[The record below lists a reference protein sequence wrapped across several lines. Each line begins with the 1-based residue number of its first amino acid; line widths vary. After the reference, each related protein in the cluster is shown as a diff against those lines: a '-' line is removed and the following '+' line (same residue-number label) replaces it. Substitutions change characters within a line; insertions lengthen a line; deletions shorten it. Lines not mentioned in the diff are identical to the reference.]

1 MKQIFSIFRNKKKQK
16 VSVPQLQELEGAP
29 EYRQNLPTHKI
40 TYWFIPY
47 AKLRFF
53 DTLRLFAE
61 ELNVPI
67 SIVRTDLD
75 ALTKGMTHK
84 LTICI
89 EYPYVEEFY
98 RDTYY
103 SFYARKHAGYNRF
116 CFRLSFFKDDVN
128 EANFYDIDL
137 KNKYYGYVV
146 LRPTPKR
153 IIGYTFLNPSIYSE
167 HHFSICLCERASF
180 VKGRKVVTTAFPFS
194 GQDGEMTTCA
204 ETAATMLFDYFSRR
218 YNKYSRL
225 LPSQIADQLSN
236 NVVDRKQPSV
246 GIDVDTM
253 ASVMNAFGVNT
264 RQYYVKEDDNT
275 TEGRQYTYHRE
286 EFNRFLHIYVDSGI
300 PIYLATNTHAKIVVG
315 RQNKLFAHGA
325 KMIVMDD
332 NKRPYTILENIDDVI
347 SFVVPM
353 PDNILLDIDDLKP
366 YEEIKVLSDDYPSA
380 KISINEN
387 YENTYYQRI
396 FLTTSR
402 SYKSY
407 IAESNLSPAVRDAIM
422 SVCMPR
428 FVWVCECFKKDVIK
442 KIPTIIITNITVFD
456 STDYSSNYDNIL
468 MLKSSEK
475 LVIPSD
481 DKVLLKQKSFR
492 VLDAPDTL
500 HPFNNNLKGEANNW
514 KC

>member
-1 MKQIFSIFRNKKKQK
+1 MKQLFSIFRKNKSQK
-16 VSVPQLQELEGAP
+16 VLAPQLQELEGAP
-29 EYRQNLPTHKI
+29 EYRQIFPTHKI
-40 TYWFIPY
+40 TYRFIPY
-47 AKLRFF
+47 ATLKEI
-53 DTLRLFAE
+53 DTLRIFAE

-67 SIVRTDLD
+67 SIVRRDLSE
-75 ALTKGMTHK
+75 LTKTMNHK

-89 EYPYVEEFY
+89 EYPYVDELY

-103 SFYARKHAGYNRF
+103 SFYARKHANYNRF
-116 CFRLSFFKDDVN
+116 CFRLSFFKNDVN
-128 EANFYDIDL
+128 EDNFYDIDL
-137 KNKYYGYVV
+137 EDKYYGYVV

-153 IIGYTFLNPSIYSE
+153 IIGYTFLNPSVYSD
-167 HHFSICLCERASF
+167 HHFSVCLCERASF
-180 VKGRKVVTTAFPFS
+180 IKGRKVVTTAFPFA

-253 ASVMNAFGVNT
+253 ASVMNTFGVNT
-264 RQYYVKEDDNT
+264 RQYYVKEDDD
-275 TEGRQYTYHRE
+275 TEVRQYTYSKE
-286 EFNRFLHIYVDSGI
+286 DFNRLLHIYVESGI
-300 PIYLATNTHAKIVVG
+300 PIYLATKTHAKIVIG
-315 RQNKLFAHGA
+315 RQNRLFAYES

-332 NKRPYTILENIDDVI
+332 NKRPYTILDNTDDVI

-353 PDNILLDIDDLKP
+353 PDNILLDVDELDPCKK
-366 YEEIKVLSDDYPSA
+366 IKALSEDYPAA

-387 YENTYYQRI
+387 NENSYEQRI

-407 IAESNLSPAVRDAIM
+407 IVESNLGPNVRDAIM
-422 SVCMPR
+422 SISMPR
-428 FVWVCECFKKDVIK
+428 FVWVCESFKKDAVK
-442 KIPTIIITNITVFD
+442 KIPSIIITNVAVFD
-456 STDYSSNYDNIL
+456 STDYSSNYNNIL
-468 MLKSSEK
+468 MLKSDEK

-481 DKVLLKQKSFR
+481 DKVLFKQKAFS
-492 VLDAPDTL
+492 VLDAPDIL
-500 HPFNNNLKGEANNW
+500 HPFNNNLKGEAVKW
-514 KC
+514 RC